1 MKCCRLVS
9 FITSGLI
16 MLAIADVGAQ
26 SLPAMYNDPADLVE
40 QLFALQEGDL
50 SYEELYEQH
59 LLSRSHPPDL
69 NSMTA
74 ADLASLHLL
83 SDRQITTLIAHR
95 ERTGPIMS
103 IYELQGLEGFTL
115 PVIRLLNQLVRLQD
129 GSTFGWKGL
138 TARIAS
144 LPDAYL
150 VTRAEG
156 IVQQRPG
163 YGERYG
169 GFTIYRGAPFRQ
181 VTRFRSAHGRDFS
194 IGLTAERD
202 AGERFRWNPRTKSY
216 GPDFISTH
224 VQLKEKGFIR
234 NMVLGDYTASFGQG
248 LVLGGGFSTGKGAET
263 ITTIRRSGSGFSPYT
278 SVGESGF
285 FRGAGV
291 TLRLPAGFSLHLL
304 HSRFWRDGNLRIR
317 SDSIEYIGSV
327 FTSGYHR
334 TSGELSRRK
343 TWRELN
349 SGVALGWSSGGTEA
363 GVLLTQQVFS
373 IPLLPAVNVYNRFNF
388 RGRENIAA
396 SVYLNHN
403 FRNLSF
409 FSELAHGNGDHAWIA
424 GLLAALAPS
433 LDVSVS
439 ARNYGTGYHAFYS
452 SALSEN
458 TRTAGEQ
465 GIYAGI
471 RFKPD
476 RKHLFTGYVDQFRFP
491 WLRFRSYQPSSG
503 TESLFRYTFTF
514 ARKGSV
520 YVQYRT
526 EQKMINIPGD
536 LSVFYRTAQSVRR
549 NWCVNLDYRLADHI
563 SGRLRLQGAAHNI
576 AGRRL
581 NGLLVS
587 HDLFVEGRRWRAS
600 CRYALFDVPD
610 PAASLY
616 TYERD
621 VWMAYSFPA
630 FSGTGVRSY
639 VNFQYSLSQTID
651 VWLRWAL
658 TSYTDRDQIGYG
670 LEQIDGPRR
679 DEWKLQVRMKL

>member
-1 MKCCRLVS
+1 M
-9 FITSGLI
+9 
-16 MLAIADVGAQ
+16 
-26 SLPAMYNDPADLVE
+26 DPGDLVE

-83 SDRQITTLIAHR
+83 SDRQITALIRHR
-95 ERTGPIMS
+95 EHTGPILSM
-103 IYELQGLEGFTL
+103 YELQGLEGLTL

-129 GSTFGWKGL
+129 GTAFGWRGV
-138 TARIAS
+138 TARMAS
-144 LPDAYL
+144 LPDAYV

-156 IVQQRPG
+156 IVQPRLG

-181 VTRFRSAHGRDFS
+181 LTRFRSAHSRDFS
-194 IGLTAERD
+194 FGFTAERD
-202 AGERFRWNPRTKSY
+202 AGERFRWSPGTRSF
-216 GPDFISTH
+216 GPDFLSTH
-224 VQLKEKGFIR
+224 LQLKEKGFIR
-234 NMVLGDYTASFGQG
+234 NLVLGDYTVSFGQG

-263 ITTIRRSGSGFSPYT
+263 ITSIRRSASGFMPYT
-278 SVGESGF
+278 SIGESGF
-285 FRGAGV
+285 FRGAAV
-291 TLRLPAGFSLHLL
+291 TFNLPSGFNLHIF

-317 SDSIEYIGSV
+317 ADSIEYIGSV

-334 TSGELSRRK
+334 TPGELSRRK
-343 TWRELN
+343 TWREVN
-349 SGVALGWSSGGTEA
+349 SGGALVWSSGGTEA
-363 GVLLTQQVFS
+363 GVVLAKQDFS
-373 IPLLPAVNVYNRFNF
+373 IPLLPAVNVYNQFNF
-388 RGRENIAA
+388 RGRENLAA
-396 SVYLNHN
+396 SIHLNHN

-409 FSELAHGNGDHAWIA
+409 FSELASGNGDRAWIA

-433 LDVSVS
+433 LDVSIS
-439 ARNYGTGYHAFYS
+439 ARNYGAGYHAFYS

-458 TRTAGEQ
+458 SRPAGEQ
-465 GIYAGI
+465 GFYAGI

-520 YVQYRT
+520 FVQYRT
-526 EQKMINIPGD
+526 EQKMVNIPGD
-536 LSVFYRTAQSVRR
+536 VSVFYRTAPSVRR
-549 NWCVNLDYRLADHI
+549 NWSVNLDYRLADHV
-563 SGRLRLQGAAHNI
+563 SGRLRLQGAAHTV
-576 AGRRL
+576 AGQKL
-581 NGLLVS
+581 SGLFIS

-600 CRYALFDVPD
+600 GRYALFDVPD
-610 PAASLY
+610 EAARLY
-616 TYERD
+616 AYERD

-639 VNFQYSLSQTID
+639 VNVQYSLSRTID
-651 VWLRWAL
+651 VWLRWAV
-658 TSYTDRDQIGYG
+658 TNYTDRNQIGYG
-670 LEQIDGPRR
+670 LEQINGPRR
-679 DEWKLQVRMKL
+679 DEWKVQVRMKV